1 MDKSMLPPDWT
12 PLQEAYTQK
21 LMATYQAN
29 LYFFKEKFPEV
40 FRRVMERDLKA
51 PFEVGPGG
59 EVTIFSGKYKGDER
73 DYVDLGKMLYR
84 IFEDPKSRPRIRVDT
99 EFIEDPRAAAPHLD
113 NPHFYRKVEP
123 QYRMEL
129 IQRFIDMTPEPG
141 DRLDTPDF
149 GDHKVPIAVVFGS
162 GYGWHLDRLVDDWE
176 IRHLLIADTDV
187 ERLNL
192 SLYFVDYVSLHA
204 RFARKGFYFT
214 VALEEDPDALANDLR
229 VMLYHLWPPY
239 FMQGAAIFFH
249 DYDSTRVHELWNN
262 LKRDLW
268 TMYRGWGYLDDEV
281 VGLKHALENAVD
293 RIPLYTRKP
302 DLPEDATAFVIGSG
316 PSLDGLLPFLREQAD
331 RAVIIS
337 CGSAITALANAGIKP
352 DVHIEVERTFDT
364 YAVLRDTSARELLRD
379 MPVVALNIMHP
390 GVFSL
395 TSKPLMILKDLD
407 AGCSLAD
414 FYREYARFRS
424 NPTCTNGGADLALR
438 MGFKHV
444 YLLGVDYGFRDETQ
458 HHAKASMYFD
468 EKQDEFTDALTRI
481 VELTHAAARGAREIE
496 ANFGGK
502 VLSTDTFI
510 HSRDALQISI
520 KEFASAKVYNLN
532 DGAAIEGA
540 IPQRVEEAVVVAEPG
555 VKQRSLEAMLG
566 AFTTDYDADPFARL
580 DFLLVQLKAVRED
593 IERIVKSNELKCRMD
608 AFDMLFD
615 IHHYLFAPDHQAAQI
630 FPLLRGSMLHMG
642 RFFFDCVGMF
652 KSEEK
657 AVEFARFGFDLILRY
672 IDAAHET
679 VASLHEVGRKR
690 LAARQAGE
698 PIHD

>member
-1 MDKSMLPPDWT
+1 MDKSMVSSDWT

-29 LYFFKEKFPEV
+29 LYFFKDKFPEV
-40 FRRVMERDLKA
+40 FRRLMARQLQA

-84 IFEDPKSRPRIRVDT
+84 IFEDPARRPRIRVDS
-99 EFIEDPRAAAPHLD
+99 EFIDDPRAAAPHVD
-113 NPHFYRKVEP
+113 DPYFYRKVEP

-129 IQRFIDMTPEPG
+129 IQRFIDMAPDRS
-141 DRLDTPDF
+141 DRLDSPEF

-176 IRHLLIADTDV
+176 IRHLLIADTDP

-192 SLYFVDYVSLHA
+192 SLYFVDYVSLHT

-214 VALEEDPDALANDLR
+214 VALEEDPEALANDMR

-239 FMQGAAIFFH
+239 FMQGAAIFFN
-249 DYDSTRVHELWNN
+249 DYDSERVRELWSN

-281 VGLKHALENAVD
+281 LGLKHAMENAID

-302 DLPEDATAFVIGSG
+302 DIPKDAMAFVVGSG
-316 PSLDGLLPFLREQAD
+316 PSLDGLLPLLREHGE

-337 CGSAITALANAGIKP
+337 CGSAITALVNAGIKP
-352 DVHIEVERTFDT
+352 DIHVEVERTWVT
-364 YAVLRDTSARELLRD
+364 YAVLRDTAAREWLKD
-379 MPVVALNIMHP
+379 MPLVALNIMHP
-390 GVFSL
+390 GVFGL

-407 AGCSLAD
+407 AGCSLVD
-414 FYREYARFRS
+414 FYKDYARFRS

-438 MGFKHV
+438 MGFKQV
-444 YLLGVDYGFRDETQ
+444 YLFGVDYGFRDESK
-458 HHAKASMYFD
+458 HHAMASMYF
-468 EKQDEFTDALTRI
+468 EENQDDFTEELARV
-481 VELTHAAARGAREIE
+481 VEQTHAAARGAREID

-502 VLSTDTFI
+502 VLSTDTFM

-520 KEFASAKVYNLN
+520 KEFPDAKVFNLN
-532 DGAAIEGA
+532 DGAEIKGA
-540 IPQRVEEAVVVAEPG
+540 IPLHAKDARIEGSAELKQQALVA
-555 VKQRSLEAMLG
+555 AMS
-566 AFTTDYDADPFARL
+566 AFTTDYDPDPHARL
-580 DFLLVQLKAVRED
+580 DFLLTQLKAVRED
-593 IERIVKSNELKCRMD
+593 IERIVRQTEIKCRMD

-615 IHHYLFAPDHQAAQI
+615 VHHYLFAPDHQTAQI

-642 RFFFDCVGMF
+642 RFFYDCVGTF

-657 AVEFARFGFDLILRY
+657 AVEFANFGFDLILRY

-679 VASLHEVGRKR
+679 VASIHEVGHAR
-690 LAARQAGE
+690 LAARTAGE
-698 PIHD
+698 TKND